1 MTTSVEDVRIVARED
16 AFVRELDE
24 LLGTIDV
31 LPPAVRNALRKV
43 LEALVAE
50 GLEADQRRAALH
62 ALEILV

>member
-50 GLEADQRRAALH
+50 GLEPDQRRAALH
-62 ALEILV
+62 ALELLV